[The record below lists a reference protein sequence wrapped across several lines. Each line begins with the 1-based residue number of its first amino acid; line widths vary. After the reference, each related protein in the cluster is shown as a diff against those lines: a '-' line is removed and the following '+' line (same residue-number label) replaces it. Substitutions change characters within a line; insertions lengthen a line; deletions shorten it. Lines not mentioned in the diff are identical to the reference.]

1 MGSNSIK
8 GSSCCREQETS
19 LSLLSTCW
27 FQERIRAWFHNQTK
41 IKWGLLSLLVRYYQ
55 NLNQTNINTATQAL
69 KYKHCHTSTQIQ
81 TLPHKHSN
89 TNTATQALKY
99 KHCHTSTQI
108 QTLPHKHSNINTA
121 TQALKYKQRNGIT
134 SIMTWTC
141 LSFLHQAFYR
151 IQIWYPMF

>member
-8 GSSCCREQETS
+8 GSCCCREQETS

-27 FQERIRAWFHNQTK
+27 FQEWIRAWFHNKTK
-41 IKWGLLSLLVRYYQ
+41 INWGQKSLLVKYYQ
-55 NLNQTNINTATQAL
+55 NPNQTNI
-69 KYKHCHTSTQIQ
+69 
-81 TLPHKHSN
+81 
-89 TNTATQALKY
+89 NTATQALKY

-151 IQIWYPMF
+151 IQMWYPMF

>member
-8 GSSCCREQETS
+8 GSRCCREQETS

-41 IKWGLLSLLVRYYQ
+41 INWGLLSLLVRYYQ

-81 TLPHKHSN
+81 TKKRYHKYYDVNMFEFSAPSFLSHSN
-89 TNTATQALKY
+89 LISNVLVCFRWARQASMLLTDTY
-99 KHCHTSTQI
+99 QMF
-108 QTLPHKHSNINTA
+108 
-121 TQALKYKQRNGIT
+121 
-134 SIMTWTC
+134 SI
-141 LSFLHQAFYR
+141 SV
-151 IQIWYPMF
+151 